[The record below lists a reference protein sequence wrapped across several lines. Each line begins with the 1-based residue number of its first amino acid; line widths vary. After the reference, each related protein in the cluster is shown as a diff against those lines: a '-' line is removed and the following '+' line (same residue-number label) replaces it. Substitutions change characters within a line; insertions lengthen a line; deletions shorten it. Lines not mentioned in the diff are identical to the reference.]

1 MMDEDEAIMY
11 SRELLTYV
19 YGEAADRWHR
29 KAKEKARPRAK
40 EKPKARERATP
51 TKVSGST
58 APGWNGATWTTDEL
72 FNKFV
77 PTVVLE
83 REQVAFKS
91 HTPQLVTSKLA
102 LDVISASSWATGAA
116 NAHNAGE
123 LQILKDLDRPSSK
136 RARTGA
142 DGSETLGTGIFF
154 AEAVEPM
161 APMTGCVEDSVCHAG
176 GVASHDGSMSWPC
189 TEIIPPHLGECFNEP
204 YELTAPKVDENMEQY
219 MSESFLSYTF
229 ASAGDEPASGALVD
243 TAAQHGLIGE
253 QTLMR
258 HEAPLQIKASIV
270 LRCR

>member
-1 MMDEDEAIMY
+1 MNEP
-11 SRELLTYV
+11 
-19 YGEAADRWHR
+19 AA
-29 KAKEKARPRAK
+29 E
-40 EKPKARERATP
+40 
-51 TKVSGST
+51 
-58 APGWNGATWTTDEL
+58 
-72 FNKFV
+72 
-77 PTVVLE
+77 
-83 REQVAFKS
+83 
-91 HTPQLVTSKLA
+91 
-102 LDVISASSWATGAA
+102 
-116 NAHNAGE
+116 
-123 LQILKDLDRPSSK
+123 
-136 RARTGA
+136 TGA